1 MNTQTMTPEYLNREE
16 AAAYLHVAK
25 RTISDLQRRRI
36 IPHIR
41 LGVRCVRF
49 RRADLDEV
57 MSLCTVRAEEG

>member
-1 MNTQTMTPEYLNREE
+1 MKEKPVSEYLTRE
-16 AAAYLHVAK
+16 AAATYLAVSK
-25 RTISDLQRRRI
+25 RTISDLQRRHV

-41 LGVRCVRF
+41 LGARCVRF